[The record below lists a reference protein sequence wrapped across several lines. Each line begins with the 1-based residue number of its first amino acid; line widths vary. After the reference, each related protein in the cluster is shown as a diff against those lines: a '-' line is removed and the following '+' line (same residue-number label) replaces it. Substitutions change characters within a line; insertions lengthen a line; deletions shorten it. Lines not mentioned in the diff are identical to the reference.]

1 MAKIVQK
8 NKIILHF
15 KGVPGVPG
23 VPGTPGGLGET
34 CCLSPLTQGG
44 QQFLRVV
51 LCPKLLV
58 SKLVEFLKLCEKSN
72 INSFH
77 SYMNHYGPTV
87 MTGTWW

>member
-1 MAKIVQK
+1 M
-8 NKIILHF
+8 ILHYYF
-15 KGVPGVPG
+15 VVGSCVVKIGTEKNVLYHFEGAPGVPG
-23 VPGTPGGLGET
+23 VPGIPGGLGET
-34 CCLSPLTQGG
+34 CCLPPLTQGG

-77 SYMNHYGPTV
+77 S
-87 MTGTWW
+87 